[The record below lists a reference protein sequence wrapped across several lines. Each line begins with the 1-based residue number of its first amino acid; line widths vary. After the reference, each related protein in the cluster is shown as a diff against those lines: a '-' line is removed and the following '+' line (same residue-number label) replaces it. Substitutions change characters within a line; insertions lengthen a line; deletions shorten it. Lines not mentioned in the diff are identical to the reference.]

1 MTNTSIGCRKKY
13 LKLNLISD
21 RNCEI
26 HYSFLPKVMN
36 PSIAKFIIEVNM
48 KKKSFNLLRNIVYF
62 LGLVFIIICLQMMRL
77 RGQQQGQQQRALS
90 EQEFLDF
97 FYTKLNV
104 SNFKDRI
111 KTEADALR
119 YCQLSGI
126 LPTRDSPL
134 LIVQNTPML

>member
-1 MTNTSIGCRKKY
+1 
-13 LKLNLISD
+13 
-21 RNCEI
+21 
-26 HYSFLPKVMN
+26 MN